1 MSTTDTTKLK
11 QINVIKGGVTSSL
24 GILKVGA
31 NIVWRRSQTI
41 TFSASTY
48 GSWASSTLTI
58 PFGATYSTSG
68 NTITFK
74 IGDTVVG
81 TNTLTMPDNTTAT
94 ANSTTGYSY
103 NYSIDNTSGTV
114 SNDFTITSTGSRA
127 DSTYWVT
134 FAVNSSEY
142 GSLSSYGAAIP
153 ANATVSVSGSILR
166 FNGTDYCTP
175 SSASNS
181 SHSSTEYKNSNYS
194 KRTVNWTRV
203 YSVGSWSKTSGTIA
217 SPQTITHNFNYND
230 GAYSYGTWYHHITLS
245 NPGSFTVS
253 NTYHGSTVSTSTL
266 GGIKIINS
274 GGSMLLDRLTSGSSS
289 QWIAE
294 GTYYLQAYTA
304 NDYVSGI
311 KPSVGFKQDSSSTIN
326 TISGPVQTD
335 VTADWRG
342 NYTITINEP
351 HTYTLCGGGSGGT
364 FSWTTASGSSGKTKG
379 TSYSISWGKTLKN
392 VVGFAYVN
400 ASWGSMAGTFYCY
413 NGSGASGTTG
423 KPGGWYGTIT
433 PTGYSTSSLSI
444 SFAKS
449 SGTQVSG
456 YSTSVSATFNIFCP

>member
-31 NIVWRRSQTI
+31 NVVWRRSQTI

-58 PFGATYSTSG
+58 PFGATYYTSG
-68 NTITFK
+68 KTITFK

-103 NYSIDNTSGTV
+103 NYSIDKTSGTV

-134 FAVNSSEY
+134 FTVNSSEY
-142 GSLSSYGAAIP
+142 GSLSSYGAAVP
-153 ANATVSVSGSILR
+153 ANATISVSGSILR
-166 FNGTDYCTP
+166 FNEINYCTP
-175 SSASNS
+175 SSASAS
-181 SHSSTEYKNSNYS
+181 SHSSTEYKNNGYS

-203 YSVGSWSKTSGTIA
+203 YSVGSWSKTSGTIT
-217 SPQTITHNFNYND
+217 SPQTITHNFGYTD
-230 GAYSYGTWYHHITLS
+230 GATSYGTWYHHITLS
-245 NPGSFTVS
+245 NPGTFTVS
-253 NTYHGSTVSTSTL
+253 NTFHGSTASTNTL
-266 GGIKIINS
+266 GGIRIINS
-274 GGSMLLDRLTSGSSS
+274 DESMLLDRLTSGSDSK
-289 QWIAE
+289 WIAE

-304 NDYVSGI
+304 NNYVSGI
-311 KPSVGFKQDSSSTIN
+311 KPSVGFKQDDSSTIN
-326 TISGPVQTD
+326 TISTAVQTD
-335 VTADWRG
+335 STADWRG
-342 NYTITINEP
+342 KYTITIDAP
-351 HTYTLCGGGSGGT
+351 HTYTLCGGSYGQT

-379 TSYSISWGKTLKN
+379 TSYSISWGKSLKS
-392 VVGFAYVN
+392 VVGYAYVS
-400 ASWGSMAGTFYCY
+400 ASWGSMSGTFYCY
-413 NGSGASGTTG
+413 NGSGASGITG

-449 SGTQVSG
+449 SGTQISG
-456 YSTSVSATFNIFCP
+456 YSTSASATFYIFCP

>member
-24 GILKVGA
+24 GMLKVGA
-31 NIVWRRSQTI
+31 NVVWRRSQTI
-41 TFSASTY
+41 TFAASTY

-68 NTITFK
+68 KTITFK
-74 IGDTVVG
+74 IGNTVVG

-103 NYSIDNTSGTV
+103 SYSIDKTSGTV
-114 SNDFTITSTGSRA
+114 SNDFTITSAGSRA

-134 FAVNSSEY
+134 FSVNSSEY
-142 GSLSSYGAAIP
+142 GSLSSYGAAVP
-153 ANATVSVSGSILR
+153 ANATISVSGSILR

-175 SSASNS
+175 SAASS
-181 SHSSTEYKNSNYS
+181 SSQSSTEYKNNGYS
-194 KRTVNWTRV
+194 RRGVNWTRT
-203 YSVGSWSKTSGTIA
+203 YSVGSWSKTSGTVT
-217 SPQTITHNFNYND
+217 SPQTITHNFTYSD
-230 GAYSYGTWYHHITLS
+230 GSNSYGTWYHHITLS
-245 NPGSFTVS
+245 NPGTITVS
-253 NTYHGSTVSTSTL
+253 NTYRDQTVSTSTL
-266 GGIKIINS
+266 GGIKIVTS

-289 QWIAE
+289 EWIAE

-311 KPSVGFKQDSSSTIN
+311 KPSVGFKEDGSSTIN
-326 TISGPVQTD
+326 TISPPFKTD
-335 VTADWRG
+335 STVTWRG
-342 NYTITINEP
+342 DYTIVINAP
-351 HTYTLCGGGSGGT
+351 HTYTLCGGDSGSLI
-364 FSWTTASGSSGKTKG
+364 SWATASGSSGKTKG
-379 TSYSISWGKTLKN
+379 TSYSISWSKTLKS
-392 VVGFAYVN
+392 VVGYATVS
-400 ASWGSMAGTFYCY
+400 ASWGSMSAQFACY

-456 YSTSVSATFNIFCP
+456 YSTSVSAEFYIFCP